1 MNMEISGKEQ
11 KIIDS
16 IYGFGL
22 KKPDSV
28 LPESIKERI
37 RYFGVG
43 LEDYLTLSRCIQYIL
58 PGDDNEDE
66 LEKEYCEFNTTSWL
80 PVSPEVRDWQ
90 HSDASFLAEQQVA
103 ISLIYGMNN
112 ENYLLK
118 YGDYYLDNRFVLSS
132 LKQDICFSEKG
143 AERAI
148 KRLDPAVY
156 ISDPCISDKRIS
168 SVAIYSIQKDTEI
181 PKKFKKMKYVFKFKV
196 GQKNVGMNAEPLDP
210 MKQDCFHYTNAINIL
225 ESLKSIKPEIKTYT
239 EELEYLKRTRK
250 QSVE

>member
-1 MNMEISGKEQ
+1 MNMEISEKEQ

-22 KKPDSV
+22 KKPDCV
-28 LPESIKERI
+28 LPESVKERI

-43 LEDYLTLSRCIQYIL
+43 LEEYLTLSRCIQYIL

-66 LEKEYCEFNTTSWL
+66 LAKEYREFNTTSWL

-103 ISLIYGMNN
+103 IALIYGMNK

-118 YGDYYLDNRFVLSS
+118 YGDYYIDNRFVISS
-132 LKQDICFSEKG
+132 LKQDICFSKEG

-148 KRLDPAVY
+148 KHLKPIVFID
-156 ISDPCISDKRIS
+156 DTCISDEGMPLI
-168 SVAIYSIQKDTEI
+168 ADIFPIQKDTEI
-181 PKKFKKMKYVFKFKV
+181 PKEFKKLKYVFKFKV
-196 GQKNVGMNAEPLDP
+196 GQNTVGMNAEPVNP
-210 MKQDCFHYTNAINIL
+210 MKQDRFHYKDAINIL
-225 ESLKSIKPEIKTYT
+225 ESLKGIKPEIKTYT

-250 QSVE
+250 